1 MTILRK
7 LIPGKLYKTT
17 ERIHLQFSPEF
28 DEEVKDTN
36 GSYFNEGTAVLILEK
51 FNPIKIDSDVF
62 NCHYRCLCNGQ
73 NYHLFIH
80 ENNIDYFFARLE

>member
-1 MTILRK
+1 MTTLRR
-7 LIPGKLYKTT
+7 LTPGKLYKAI

-28 DEEVKDTN
+28 EEGGDAS
-36 GSYFNEGTAVLILEK
+36 GYYFNEGTVILVLEK
-51 FNPIKIDSDVF
+51 FDPIKIDSDVF

>member
-1 MTILRK
+1 MATKKKTPPVTETVSAPQLYALADESIGMIREILQ
-7 LIPGKLYKTT
+7 LTLY
-17 ERIHLQFSPEF
+17 
-28 DEEVKDTN
+28 
-36 GSYFNEGTAVLILEK
+36 TAILILEK
-51 FNPIKIDSDVF
+51 FDPIKIDSDVF